1 MIVGA
6 IRHSV
11 ADYDAWKAVY
21 DTMPPTSRGA
31 KFARVN
37 RSLDDPNVVAVVT
50 GFDTLEEIQAFM
62 ESDELRA
69 KMAEAGVVGEPRI
82 ELYREVES
90 I

>member
-1 MIVGA
+1 MIVAA
-6 IRHSV
+6 IRHKV

-37 RSLDDPNVVAVVT
+37 RSVDDPNVVAVVT
-50 GFDTLEEIQAFM
+50 GFDTIEELQAFN

-82 ELYREVES
+82 EIDREVES